1 MKVISEKAGLSRKY
15 TNNCLRVTAISV
27 LRRNGID
34 GSDNWSVS
42 RHKTTDSIRPYCM
55 GPPDKQRYR
64 MSSMLHDHGRNGHRR
79 QACTSHVLLA
89 RHKRMSTAVSWHP
102 LLTGSLDLRQ
112 WALLKMTRS
121 FSFLAISSS
130 SSRGGG
136 RPGNMTMVESS
147 QGEQNVEEHL
157 CLGCIWDRKCP
168 RV

>member
-1 MKVISEKAGLSRKY
+1 MAVTIEVYLGTRPLTVSGHTAWGHLTSSGIGWAACCMIMAAMVI
-15 TNNCLRVTAISV
+15 VTW
-27 LRRNGID
+27 
-34 GSDNWSVS
+34 WSLFRSGVQS
-42 RHKTTDSIRPYCM
+42 QIAQC
-55 GPPDKQRYR
+55 
-64 MSSMLHDHGRNGHRR
+64 HRR